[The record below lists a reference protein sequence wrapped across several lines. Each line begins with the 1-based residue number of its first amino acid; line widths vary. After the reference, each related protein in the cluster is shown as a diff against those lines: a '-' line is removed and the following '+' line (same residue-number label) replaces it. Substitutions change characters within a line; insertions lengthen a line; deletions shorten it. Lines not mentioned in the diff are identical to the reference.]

1 MKFRSAALVVC
12 LLLFFKTSISQTVS
26 KTDTLNINDEIF
38 SKVEKEASF
47 PGGDAGWKQY
57 LQTSLSG
64 FNPAD
69 NGAPIG
75 YYTVTA
81 LFLVDKDGNVT
92 NIKPLTHEGYGMEQ
106 EVVRI
111 LLKSGKWE
119 PAVQDGQYVKAYRKQ
134 PVTFVVQEEGV
145 DFISKRPF
153 FLYANTVNELTIHVD
168 KIKNENLMATITK
181 GSIVPTGDG
190 KFKVRVNTPGQRV
203 VISVFNAKKNNKL
216 ISAASFTVDS
226 LSAMPKQ
233 VP

>member
-1 MKFRSAALVVC
+1 MH
-12 LLLFFKTSISQTVS
+12 FFNASISQTVA
-26 KTDTLNINDEIF
+26 KADTLNVNDGIF

-47 PGGDAGWKQY
+47 PGGDAAWKEY
-57 LQTSLSG
+57 LQKNMSA

-75 YYTVTA
+75 YYTVKA
-81 LFLVDKDGNVT
+81 QFIVDKDGNVT
-92 NIKPLTHEGYGMEQ
+92 NVKPLTHEGYGMEQ

-119 PAVQDGQYVKAYRKQ
+119 PAFQDGRNVKAYRKQ
-134 PVTFVVQEEGV
+134 PVSFVVEEEGV
-145 DFISKRPF
+145 NFISKSPF
-153 FLYANTVNELTIHVD
+153 ILYANTVNELTIHID
-168 KIKNENLMATITK
+168 KVKNENLTATISK

-203 VISVFNAKKNNKL
+203 VITVFNAKKNDKL